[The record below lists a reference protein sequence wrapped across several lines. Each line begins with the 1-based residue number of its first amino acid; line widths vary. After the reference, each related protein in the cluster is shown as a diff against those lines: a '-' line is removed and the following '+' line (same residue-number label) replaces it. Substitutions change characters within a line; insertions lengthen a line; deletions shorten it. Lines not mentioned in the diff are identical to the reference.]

1 MFDYLGAWPA
11 GTCRR
16 WAVEC
21 VCAGAVGVV
30 ARHLGT

>member
-16 WAVEC
+16 CAVRC
-21 VCAGAVGVV
+21 VRGGAVRVV
-30 ARHLGT
+30 ALHLGT